1 MVLRKIY
8 VPYRLYENPMIT
20 RIIIIDSLCQV
31 VNKILIFY
39 SNKILIFYLLQVSA
53 SRPTLFDL

>member
-20 RIIIIDSLCQV
+20 SVIIIDSLCQV

-39 SNKILIFYLLQVSA
+39 SNKILVFYLLQVSA

>member
-39 SNKILIFYLLQVSA
+39 LLQVSA